1 MDKKI
6 IRFFPLFLILCLIL
20 DIVLSNITAD
30 SKGIWLYII
39 DFLSL
44 IDIFAVTF
52 VIFYI
57 DHKKN
62 ESISSIIGL
71 IGIALSFIVTVV
83 SIILAKNI
91 DVSNLSSLSKIA
103 NQSKTMRNI
112 STILNQTISCLK
124 YLSII
129 NLISVNLN
137 NSITNLSRKGAML
150 TNIIHHALQLYI
162 ILGEVSTKN
171 FLYKASNYTFKVFE
185 ILMLTFIIYQFLS
198 EEESHI
204 NDDVRDIQNTISKIN
219 NNTIGMNMSMNNNIN
234 TISINQPQMVPQT
247 PPVANSSHEIKFRNP
262 ALEEQ
267 QRRLKEEERLRAM
280 QQTPQINATYQQQVP
295 NQVQTQIP
303 NQVQN
308 PVGIN
313 PVNYQG
319 QPPIQN
325 QNQVR

>member
-6 IRFFPLFLILCLIL
+6 IRFFPLFLILCLLL
-20 DIVLSNITAD
+20 DIVLANITVD
-30 SKGIWLYII
+30 SKGIWFYII
-39 DFLSL
+39 EFVSFV
-44 IDIFAVTF
+44 DIFAVTG

-71 IGIALSFIVTVV
+71 IGIAISFIVTVV

-91 DVSNLSSLSKIA
+91 DVSDLSSLTKIT
-103 NQSKTMRNI
+103 NQAKTMRNI
-112 STILNQTISCLK
+112 STVLAQTISCLK

-137 NSITNLSRKGAML
+137 NSITDLSRKGSII
-150 TNIIHHALQLYI
+150 TNIIHHALKIYI
-162 ILGEVSTKN
+162 TLGNISTKN
-171 FLYKASNYTFKVFE
+171 FLYKASNYTFRIFE
-185 ILMLTFIIYQFLS
+185 IMMLTFIIYQFLS

-219 NNTIGMNMSMNNNIN
+219 NNTVGMNMSMSMNNNLN
-234 TISINQPQMVPQT
+234 TMNTNQVPIPTPQAT
-247 PPVANSSHEIKFRNP
+247 SSHEIKFRNP

-267 QRRLKEEERLRAM
+267 QRRLAEEERQRTLGQQSM
-280 QQTPQINATYQQQVP
+280 QLNPTYQQQVP
-295 NQVQTQIP
+295 NQQQTQIS
-303 NQVQN
+303 NRIQN
-308 PVGIN
+308 PVGVN
-313 PVNYQG
+313 PSNYKVQ
-319 QPPIQN
+319 QPIQN